1 MRLFLKLFNLAW
13 LAAKSTRRYPTRS
26 FLTLM
31 GVATGMFLFTTI
43 ETVQSSLHDATVT
56 SAEDTTLVV
65 YRENRFCPA
74 TSRLPEHYK
83 DEISQIGGVKSVTP
97 IQIVVNNCGTSLDV
111 IVFRGVPRDG
121 YTSGSLGFRLVKGTF
136 ENWQIRED
144 GALVGKNL
152 AERRNL
158 KVGDKF
164 DAAGITVQVA
174 GIVETEDS
182 PQNNNVA
189 FVHLPFL
196 QQASRIGLGIVTQFN
211 VKVAEASLLQSVAA
225 AIDKRFSTDTE
236 PTSTQPEKAFFAS
249 TAVELIELIRFS
261 RWIGFA
267 CVIAVIALVA
277 NTILLTVSGKI
288 SEHAVLKTLGYT
300 KLWIGWLV
308 LAESI
313 YLSFFGGIAGIF
325 SAFCFLHFNSFSIG
339 NEGLVLAFVP
349 TQEVLLGG
357 VIATIALGLL
367 SGIYPAWRA
376 GGNSISDSLRAR

>member
-1 MRLFLKLFNLAW
+1 M
-13 LAAKSTRRYPTRS
+13 
-26 FLTLM
+26 
-31 GVATGMFLFTTI
+31 
-43 ETVQSSLHDATVT
+43 
-56 SAEDTTLVV
+56 
-65 YRENRFCPA
+65 
-74 TSRLPEHYK
+74 
-83 DEISQIGGVKSVTP
+83 
-97 IQIVVNNCGTSLDV
+97 
-111 IVFRGVPRDG
+111 
-121 YTSGSLGFRLVKGTF
+121 
-136 ENWQIRED
+136 
-144 GALVGKNL
+144 
-152 AERRNL
+152 
-158 KVGDKF
+158 
-164 DAAGITVQVA
+164 
-174 GIVETEDS
+174 
-182 PQNNNVA
+182 
-189 FVHLPFL
+189 
-196 QQASRIGLGIVTQFN
+196 GIVTQFN